1 MGGRRVGRIA
11 VAALIAGASLAL
23 PLSAEDQSPPI
34 FRSEVNL
41 VRLLV
46 TVKDANGGLVTNLQR
61 DDFDIYDNGVKQ
73 SVAVF
78 ERQTERPLSVS
89 ILLDTSG
96 STGIDLKQEQDAV
109 LHFAGALL
117 NEGNPNDTAALYTFN
132 WQVTLLASFTRRLV
146 RLERELQGLRWD
158 AGTSMYDAIYLASND
173 LEIRDGRHIIVLVT
187 DGDDTTSAKDFHQA
201 LEAAQLA
208 EVSVYPVV
216 IVPITNDAGRNIGGE
231 HALTTIAERTGGR
244 IFLPTS
250 SAGLESAFR
259 DLIRELRTQYMIGY
273 YPRNVPPSGNR
284 FHATQVKLARPGLRA
299 ITRSG
304 YYGVAEPD
312 QNGLKRK

>member
-1 MGGRRVGRIA
+1 MGGRRVGRISA
-11 VAALIAGASLAL
+11 AALIAAASLAL
-23 PLSAEDQSPPI
+23 PLRADDQAPPI
-34 FRSEVNL
+34 YRSEVNL

-61 DDFDIYDNGVKQ
+61 EDFDIHDNGVKQ
-73 SVAVF
+73 TVAVF

-96 STGIDLKQEQDAV
+96 STGIDLKQEQDSV
-109 LHFAGALL
+109 LHFASALL
-117 NEGNPNDTAALYTFN
+117 DEGNPNDTAALYTFN
-132 WQVTLLASFTRRLV
+132 WQVTLLTSFTRRLT
-146 RLERELQGLRWD
+146 RLEQQLQGLRWD
-158 AGTSMYDAIYLASND
+158 AGTSMYDAIFFAARD
-173 LEIRDGRHIIVLVT
+173 LDGRDGRHIMVLVT

-244 IFLPTS
+244 IFLPSS
-250 SAGLESAFR
+250 SAGLEGAFR

-273 YPRNVPPSGNR
+273 YPHDVPPSRNR
-284 FHATQVKLARPGLRA
+284 FHTVKVELSRPGLRA

>member
-1 MGGRRVGRIA
+1 VGRISA
-11 VAALIAGASLAL
+11 AALIAASFVL
-23 PLSAEDQSPPI
+23 PLAAEDQRDPV
-34 FRSEVNL
+34 FRSDVNL

-46 TVKDANGGLVTNLQR
+46 TVKDANGGLVTNLEPG
-61 DDFDIYDNGVKQ
+61 DFDIYDNGVKQ
-73 SVAVF
+73 SVALF

-96 STGIDLKQEQDAV
+96 STGIDLKLEQSAV

-117 NEGNPNDTAALYTFN
+117 NEGNPSDTAALYTFN
-132 WQVTLLASFTRRLV
+132 WEVTLLTSFTRKLPRI
-146 RLERELQGLRWD
+146 EQQLQGLHWD

-173 LEIRDGRHIIVLVT
+173 LDFRDGRHIIVLVT

-201 LEAAQLA
+201 LEAAQRS

-244 IFLPTS
+244 IFLPAS
-250 SAGLESAFR
+250 AAGLDNAFR
-259 DLIRELRTQYMIGY
+259 ELIRELRTQYLIGY
-273 YPRNVPPSGNR
+273 YPRDIPPSSNR
-284 FHATQVKLARPGLRA
+284 FHTTQVKLSRPGLRA

>member
-1 MGGRRVGRIA
+1 VGGRRVGRISA
-11 VAALIAGASLAL
+11 AALIAAASLAL
-23 PLSAEDQSPPI
+23 PLPAEDQGPPI
-34 FRSEVNL
+34 YRSEVNL

-61 DDFDIYDNGVKQ
+61 EDFEISDNGVKQ

-96 STGIDLKQEQDAV
+96 STGIELKQEQDAV
-109 LHFAGALL
+109 LHFASALL
-117 NEGNPNDTAALYTFN
+117 NEGNPNDTAALYAFN
-132 WQVTLLASFTRRLV
+132 WEVTLLSSFTRRLA
-146 RLERELQGLRWD
+146 RLEQQLQALHWD
-158 AGTSMYDAIYLASND
+158 AGTSMYDAIYLASRD
-173 LEIRDGRHIIVLVT
+173 LDGRDGRHVMVLVT
-187 DGDDTTSAKDFHQA
+187 DGDDTTSAKDFHAA
-201 LEAAQLA
+201 LQSAQLA

-216 IVPITNDAGRNIGGE
+216 IVPISNDAGRNIGGE

-250 SAGLESAFR
+250 SAGLEGAFR
-259 DLIRELRTQYMIGY
+259 DLIRELRTQYLIGY
-273 YPRNVPPSGNR
+273 YPHDVPPSHNP
-284 FHATQVKLARPGLRA
+284 FHTTTVKFTRSGLRA

-304 YYGVAEPD
+304 YYGVTEPD